1 MGDADNGGGYA
12 CVWAGGLWEISEPS
26 SPFCCEPKIAQKT
39 KSIGTSLVVQ
49 WLRLWA
55 PNAEGLG
62 LIPGQGTRSHMRV
75 TTESSHAATKAPA
88 SHN

>member
-1 MGDADNGGGYA
+1 MWVVMMCQCRLINGKKCTILMGDADNGGGYA

-49 WLRLWA
+49 WLRL
-55 PNAEGLG
+55 
-62 LIPGQGTRSHMRV
+62 
-75 TTESSHAATKAPA
+75 
-88 SHN
+88 